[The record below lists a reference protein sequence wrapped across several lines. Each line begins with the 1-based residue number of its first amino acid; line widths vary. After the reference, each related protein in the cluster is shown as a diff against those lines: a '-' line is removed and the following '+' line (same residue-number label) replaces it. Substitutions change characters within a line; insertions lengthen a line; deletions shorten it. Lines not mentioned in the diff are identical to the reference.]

1 MRIHV
6 YIYLAWLVKQHNA
19 PMLKTFARDLPP
31 PHIRAH
37 PSQRTASNVAMAH
50 DQARAF
56 FASDEALCPDFVL
69 AHARELKASLAASL
83 AARPAPKCKTIVVVT
98 SGGTTAPLERTQ
110 VRCVDNFSSGT
121 RGARLVEEFLARED
135 VEVVMVQRDGSV
147 TPHERLVVDSVERE
161 QRDGGAGV
169 FNAGADAVGA
179 RGRARHALDAFE
191 LSSSGREGEPS
202 TATAREPHRA
212 HVEEAIRR
220 RAVEAKRLTV
230 VRFKTVYE
238 YLAYLKVTC
247 EAVEEEA
254 KSRGGRAVVVLA
266 AAVSDFYVP
275 WRDLPTHK
283 IQSDAHA
290 SANGLEL
297 KLSPV
302 PKMLGM
308 ISREWAP
315 SAYVVGFKL
324 ETDANILDA
333 KSRKSL
339 ERYSLDAVIANE
351 LESRYRKVTVFT
363 REGDRRDLAIK
374 ENDASASERSAPQY
388 GADTLEDQIVRD
400 LLARATAAR
409 PRP

>member
-1 MRIHV
+1 
-6 YIYLAWLVKQHNA
+6 
-19 PMLKTFARDLPP
+19 
-31 PHIRAH
+31 
-37 PSQRTASNVAMAH
+37 
-50 DQARAF
+50 
-56 FASDEALCPDFVL
+56 
-69 AHARELKASLAASL
+69 
-83 AARPAPKCKTIVVVT
+83 
-98 SGGTTAPLERTQ
+98 
-110 VRCVDNFSSGT
+110 
-121 RGARLVEEFLARED
+121 
-135 VEVVMVQRDGSV
+135 
-147 TPHERLVVDSVERE
+147 
-161 QRDGGAGV
+161 
-169 FNAGADAVGA
+169 
-179 RGRARHALDAFE
+179 
-191 LSSSGREGEPS
+191 
-202 TATAREPHRA
+202 
-212 HVEEAIRR
+212 
-220 RAVEAKRLTV
+220 
-230 VRFKTVYE
+230 
-238 YLAYLKVTC
+238 
-247 EAVEEEA
+247 
-254 KSRGGRAVVVLA
+254 
-266 AAVSDFYVP
+266 VSDFYVP

-409 PRP
+409 PSS

>member
-1 MRIHV
+1 MRDD
-6 YIYLAWLVKQHNA
+6 AA
-19 PMLKTFARDLPP
+19 DDATAAAAP
-31 PHIRAH
+31 PH
-37 PSQRTASNVAMAH
+37 
-50 DQARAF
+50 AF
-56 FASDEALCPDFVL
+56 FALGGGLCPDFVL
-69 AHARELKASLAASL
+69 TRASELRASLASAL
-83 AARPAPKCKTIVVVT
+83 ARRSAPRCHTIVVVT

-147 TPHERLVVDSVERE
+147 TPHVRLVVDSVERE
-161 QRDGGAGV
+161 RCVMRAQGRGGGGDDV
-169 FNAGADAVGA
+169 DDDVDANVGS

-191 LSSSGREGEPS
+191 LSSSGREGETASPS
-202 TATAREPHRA
+202 AREPHRA
-212 HVEEAIRR
+212 FVEEAIKR
-220 RAVEAKRLTV
+220 RAIEAKRLSV

-247 EAVEEEA
+247 EVVEEEA

-290 SANGLEL
+290 STNGLEL
-297 KLSPV
+297 RLSPV

-308 ISREWAP
+308 ISREGAP

-339 ERYSLDAVIANE
+339 ERYSLDAVVANE
-351 LESRYRKVTVFT
+351 LESRYRKVTIFT
-363 REGDRRDLAIK
+363 RDGDRRDLAIS
-374 ENDASASERSAPQY
+374 DASSSSSSSASAAEPPPPPY
-388 GADTLEDQIVRD
+388 GADTLEDQIVRE
-400 LLARATAAR
+400 LLARAAR
-409 PRP
+409 SP